1 MFLAIILRRNGFRV
15 YFCPLFEPHTGKT
28 VQYIVMA
35 PREKKSDNVT
45 KAELVDRISEET
57 GLTKLEVKTV
67 VEGFINGILS
77 SMSERRRIEIRGFGV
92 FSVKSRKPRMARNPR
107 TGDSVELKA
116 RYAPVFKASND
127 FIAEVDAK
135 IKSRTEKN
143 S

>member
-1 MFLAIILRRNGFRV
+1 
-15 YFCPLFEPHTGKT
+15 
-28 VQYIVMA
+28 MA

-45 KAELVDRISEET
+45 KAEIVDKIAEQT

-67 VEGFINGILS
+67 VESFLEGILN

-127 FIAEVDAK
+127 FIAEVDAN
-135 IKSRTEKN
+135 IKARSEKK

>member
-1 MFLAIILRRNGFRV
+1 
-15 YFCPLFEPHTGKT
+15 
-28 VQYIVMA
+28 MA

-45 KAELVDRISEET
+45 KAELVDRISEDT

>member
-1 MFLAIILRRNGFRV
+1 
-15 YFCPLFEPHTGKT
+15 
-28 VQYIVMA
+28 MA